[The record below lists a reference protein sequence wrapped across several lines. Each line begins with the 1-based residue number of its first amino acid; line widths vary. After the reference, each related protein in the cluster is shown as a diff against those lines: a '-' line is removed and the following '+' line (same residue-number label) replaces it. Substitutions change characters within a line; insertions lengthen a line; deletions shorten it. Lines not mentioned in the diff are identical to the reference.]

1 VSNLPGPQQD
11 LYMLGGRLQNIAAA
25 MPIMNGYGLF
35 VGLTTCAGQLNIS
48 MSSCDSI
55 LPDPEKL
62 GDCMDQSFSELLSAT
77 RKGTPAKKTAA
88 AKTRARK
95 TAPRKQNRK
104 TR

>member
-1 VSNLPGPQQD
+1 
-11 LYMLGGRLQNIAAA
+11 MLGGRLQNIAAA

-35 VGLTTCAGQLNIS
+35 VGLTTCAGRLNIS

-62 GDCMDQSFSELLSAT
+62 GDCMEQSYRELLAAT
-77 RKGTPAKKTAA
+77 RKRPAAKKPTAGRG
-88 AKTRARK
+88 KSRK
-95 TAPRKQNRK
+95 AAPRIQNRK